1 MSVHPFTYTLIFLPG
16 ENVFGEGN
24 IFLLVKIGHPR
35 HPGGAIIQKNT
46 KQHGLIA
53 DSVPPGELSAYHMA
67 TKHGIWCR
75 HMLERFAGIVPN
87 GSTDFVVPNSAPPT
101 WVGIDSGSV
110 HSLLSNETG
119 SGKGMRSYNRIIHF
133 CRSLTREG
141 IFEPVAIS
149 SEEQL
154 ADVGTKQFRS
164 PTTYWRTVS
173 GALGNHHAILDI
185 QERVRQAHGRS
196 NKKRPLNDDKDRDN
210 KQKVSIF
217 SLNVSDCLETDE
229 ETVNKLLG
237 KLTMDNTRAN
247 AERDD
252 KYRQQIEDSVHSGN
266 GHLIAQGFATSQE
279 ELTFVIQTQE
289 DLTHKLSLVRNKS
302 TRQPR

>member
-1 MSVHPFTYTLIFLPG
+1 
-16 ENVFGEGN
+16 
-24 IFLLVKIGHPR
+24 
-35 HPGGAIIQKNT
+35 
-46 KQHGLIA
+46 
-53 DSVPPGELSAYHMA
+53 MA

-75 HMLERFAGIVPN
+75 HMFERFAGIVPN
-87 GSTDFVVPNSAPPT
+87 DSTDFVVPNSAPPT

-133 CRSLTREG
+133 CRSLAREG
-141 IFEPVAIS
+141 LFEPVAIS

-196 NKKRPLNDDKDRDN
+196 DKKRSLNDDKDQDN

-217 SLNVSDCLETDE
+217 SLNAFDCLETDE
-229 ETVNKLLG
+229 ETANILLG
-237 KLTMDNTRAN
+237 KLTMDNTKAN

-266 GHLIAQGFATSQE
+266 GHLVAQGFATSQE
-279 ELTFVIQTQE
+279 ELMFVIRTQE
-289 DLTHKLSLVRNKS
+289 DLTHKLSLVINKS